1 MNTTAAVFHAEA
13 LCKPKPPFLW
23 DKCPGVRLLGRAA
36 AVWLCLDDHS
46 GCWVGKEKEGLER
59 KLGAP
64 RRGAGV
70 QEGGDDGLGL
80 GGYSAQG
87 RIRGLR
93 IWKWAE
99 QGGGVQTVPRN
110 WGLRGP
116 RGGVDM
122 GSEEDRVW

>member
-1 MNTTAAVFHAEA
+1 M
-13 LCKPKPPFLW
+13 
-23 DKCPGVRLLGRAA
+23 LGRAA

-116 RGGVDM
+116 RGGVDV